1 MAIVYFKAVG
11 LKAYVV
17 PLRGKAF
24 KDVNRDLRTV
34 AKKIATELR
43 PEVVSAVRQS
53 KAPQA
58 FPLAHTTRVKSDRI
72 PVLSVGAVNP
82 KFARHTFRR
91 TGGDS
96 KKRRGAMA
104 HGVVYGTK
112 GGRRNGGGD
121 YYKIRRDETGG
132 PLGYSVTRG
141 RAWKKAQRAYLREYG
156 KVLRRYGF
164 DVRGIR

>member
-1 MAIVYFKAVG
+1 MTEYVKVIG
-11 LKAYVV
+11 LKALVT

-24 KDVNRDLRTV
+24 KDVNRELRV
-34 AKKIATELR
+34 VSKKIAAEVR

-53 KAPQA
+53 RAPQA
-58 FPLAHTTRVKSDRI
+58 FPMADTTRVKSDRI

-91 TGGDS
+91 PSGS
-96 KKRRGAMA
+96 AKLRRGAMA

-112 GGRRNGGGD
+112 GGRRKGGGD
-121 YYKIRRDETGG
+121 YYKIGRDESGG
-132 PLGYSVTRG
+132 ALGKSLSGG
-141 RAWKKAQRAYLREYG
+141 RAMRKAKRAYLREYG

-164 DVRGIR
+164 DVRGLG